1 MTASEEYVWAKAVTP
16 TETTAANVIDSWAE
30 GPLAPSW
37 FFFLAGGVLW
47 DLEFML
53 QYISRTAYGCN
64 EDEKQTEHWASVFF
78 VFFSFY
84 AALSFYKL
92 PLSFS
97 SALCIWFAL
106 DIFLDKL
113 AVTLSTVLLAAVHKW
128 GN

>member
-1 MTASEEYVWAKAVTP
+1 MTASEEYVWAKAVSP
-16 TETTAANVIDSWAE
+16 TEATAAHVIDSWAE

-37 FFFLAGGVLW
+37 FLFLAGGVLW

-64 EDEKQTEHWASVFF
+64 EDEKQTEHWASVFL
-78 VFFSFY
+78 SFY

-97 SALCIWFAL
+97 SAPCVWFTL
-106 DIFLDKL
+106 DICLEKQG
-113 AVTLSTVLLAAVHKW
+113 VTLLCLNGAIKKKKKKR
-128 GN
+128 